1 MATIEDVHEF
11 LKHTAPTYMLATV
24 DGEGNPRVRPFGTA
38 DLFEGRL
45 YIQTGKKKEV
55 YKQTVAHPEVEIC
68 AWKGADWWRI
78 QGEPVP
84 DERIEAKKAP
94 ARCLSRTQE
103 DVRRERR
110 QHDCALLQACD
121 CHIHLACR
129 QAFGDGELVS
139 GRHAD
144 SAAESPSGG
153 SFRLEDA
160 FCHK

>member
-1 MATIEDVHEF
+1 MATIEDVYEF

-24 DGEGNPRVRPFGTA
+24 DEKGNPRVRPFGTA

-55 YKQTVAHPEVEIC
+55 YKQIVAHPEVEIC

-78 QGEPVP
+78 QGELVP
-84 DERIEAKKAP
+84 DERIVAKKAH

-103 DVRRERR
+103 DVRR

-129 QAFGDGELVS
+129 QAIRNCELV
-139 GRHAD
+139 GDIKAKE
-144 SAAESPSGG
+144 AAEPLSGAAL
-153 SFRLEDA
+153 FV
-160 FCHK
+160 